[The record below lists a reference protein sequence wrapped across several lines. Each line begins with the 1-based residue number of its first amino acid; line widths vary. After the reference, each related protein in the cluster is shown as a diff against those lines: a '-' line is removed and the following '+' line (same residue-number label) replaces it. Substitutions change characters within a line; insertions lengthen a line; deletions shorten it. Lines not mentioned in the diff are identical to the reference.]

1 MDSDPRRKPRRSRAF
16 DGAGVYF
23 FSELEPNET
32 NPDSADVAVLLQPIN
47 PVILIE
53 VGPEGN
59 NGVLY
64 IPDLGQPGY
73 DTSGVL
79 PGIGYNIVSDVPEP
93 ASAILVLAGAGLWV
107 LNSSRRKR
115 S

>member
-1 MDSDPRRKPRRSRAF
+1 MDSDPRRRPRRSRAF

-32 NPDSADVAVLLQPIN
+32 NLDSADVAVLPQPIN
-47 PVILIE
+47 PVVLIE
-53 VGPEGN
+53 AGPEGN

-64 IPDLGQPGY
+64 IPISGQPGY

-93 ASAILVLAGAGLWV
+93 AAATLLLAGTSLWL
-107 LNSSRRKR
+107 LNSFRRKK